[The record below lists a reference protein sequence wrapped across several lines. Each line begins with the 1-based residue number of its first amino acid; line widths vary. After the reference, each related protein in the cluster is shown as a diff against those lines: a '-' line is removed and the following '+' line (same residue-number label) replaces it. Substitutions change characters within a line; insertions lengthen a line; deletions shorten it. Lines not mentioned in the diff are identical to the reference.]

1 MLCVIRD
8 EKVLREINLHAVAFS
23 NGYRGEQVQEPVQNV
38 RGRLREA
45 RGHALAVGI
54 RWSQRQTETA
64 RIGPCLSQSSDCTDC
79 YGRSENLQVVMVDLI
94 LEAGLT
100 DLVQALE
107 LIEINRIPV
116 RHDEPMENHSQAG
129 LAEAFHPLGFAHDF
143 RAGRN

>member
-64 RIGPCLSQSSDCTDC
+64 RIGPGLSQSSDCADC
-79 YGRSENLQVVMVDLI
+79 YGRSKNLQVVMVDLI

-100 DLVQALE
+100 DLVQALK
-107 LIEINRIPV
+107 LIEINRI
-116 RHDEPMENHSQAG
+116 RRRDEFGSLL
-129 LAEAFHPLGFAHDF
+129 LAE
-143 RAGRN
+143 